1 MPTKTAMRRKNNMH
15 NLSTVVRFEIT
26 RALKKKSFW
35 IMALGFPIM
44 MAIIFG
50 IIFLSNKTTD
60 QAVKDL
66 EKQKFSLAVTDE
78 SHLVNPALI
87 TAVKAKTLTDKQ
99 DGIEQVKS
107 GKLDGY
113 VYYPA
118 DLSKE
123 SIEVYGKDVGMFDNG
138 RYEGVAKGL
147 LLNSVMTEVSPA
159 VSTVIQGSTKTSVT
173 TYRDGVPYDA
183 FKQMIFPGVF
193 LVLFYM
199 LIAFF
204 GNQMLVSTTEEKENR
219 VIEMILTTIE
229 ARTLIIGKIISLISL
244 AFLQGLVI
252 VIPAIIGYLLF
263 HDQLNMPALDLSSLP
278 VNWGRIGVGAL
289 IFVASFVLFTGVLVL
304 IGASVPTAKEAGG
317 FIGLVMMLIFGPLY
331 AAPLFIS
338 QPDSLLVQILSIF
351 PFTAPIPLLLRNAVG
366 NLHPWEVLAAIT
378 VIVLAAIIVLNLAV
392 RVFRYGALEYSRK
405 LSLKEVFGR

>member
-1 MPTKTAMRRKNNMH
+1 MH
-15 NLSTVVRFEIT
+15 NLSTVVRFEII

-138 RYEGVAKGL
+138 RYEGVAEGL

-159 VSTVIQGSTKTSVT
+159 VSTVIQGDTKTSVT

-289 IFVASFVLFTGVLVL
+289 IFVTSFVLFTGLLVL

-338 QPDSLLVQILSIF
+338 QPDSLLVQVLSIF

-366 NLHPWEVLAAIT
+366 NLQPWEVVVAVT
-378 VIVLAAIIVLNLAV
+378 GIVLAAIIVLNLAV

-405 LSLKEVFGR
+405 LSFKEVFGR

>member
-1 MPTKTAMRRKNNMH
+1 MH
-15 NLSTVVRFEIT
+15 NLSTVVRFEII

-147 LLNSVMTEVSPA
+147 LLNSVQTEVSPA
-159 VSTVIQGSTKTSVT
+159 VSTVIQGDTKTSVT

-289 IFVASFVLFTGVLVL
+289 IFVTSFVLFTGVLVL

-366 NLHPWEVLAAIT
+366 NLHPWEILVAVT
-378 VIVLAAIIVLNLAV
+378 VIILAAIIVLNLAV

-405 LSLKEVFGR
+405 LSFKEVFGR

>member
-1 MPTKTAMRRKNNMH
+1 MH

-35 IMALGFPIM
+35 IMALGFPVM

-50 IIFLSNKTTD
+50 IIFLSNKTTNE
-60 QAVKDL
+60 AVKDL

-78 SHLVNPALI
+78 SRLVNPALI
-87 TAVKAKTLTDKQ
+87 TAVKAKTLSDKQ
-99 DGIEQVKS
+99 AGIEQVKS

-147 LLNSVMTEVSPA
+147 LLNSVQTEISPA
-159 VSTVIQGSTKTSVT
+159 VSTVIQGGTKTSVT

-263 HDQLNMPALDLSSLP
+263 HDQLNMPAIDLSSLP

-289 IFVASFVLFTGVLVL
+289 IFVASFVLFTGLLVL

-338 QPDSLLVQILSIF
+338 QPDSLLVQVLSIF

-366 NLHPWEVLAAIT
+366 NLQPWEVLVAVT
-378 VIVLAAIIVLNLAV
+378 GIVLAAIIVLNLAV

>member
-1 MPTKTAMRRKNNMH
+1 MH

-123 SIEVYGKDVGMFDNG
+123 SVEVYGKDVGMFDNG

-289 IFVASFVLFTGVLVL
+289 IFVASFVLFTGLLVL

-317 FIGLVMMLIFGPLY
+317 FIGMVMMLIFGPLY

-338 QPDSLLVQILSIF
+338 QPDSLLVQVLSIF
-351 PFTAPIPLLLRNAVG
+351 PLTAPIPLLLRNAVG
-366 NLHPWEVLAAIT
+366 NLQPWEVLIAVT
-378 VIVLAAIIVLNLAV
+378 GIVLAAIIVLNLAV

>member
-15 NLSTVVRFEIT
+15 NLSTVVRFEII

-147 LLNSVMTEVSPA
+147 LLNSVQTEVSPA
-159 VSTVIQGSTKTSVT
+159 VSTVIQGDTKTSVT

-289 IFVASFVLFTGVLVL
+289 IFVTSFVLFTGVLVL

-366 NLHPWEVLAAIT
+366 NLHPWEILVAVT
-378 VIVLAAIIVLNLAV
+378 VIILAAIIVLNLAV

-405 LSLKEVFGR
+405 LSFKEVFGR

>member
-1 MPTKTAMRRKNNMH
+1 MH

-35 IMALGFPIM
+35 IMALGFPVM
-44 MAIIFG
+44 MAIMFG
-50 IIFLSNKTTD
+50 IIFLSNKTTNE
-60 QAVKDL
+60 AVKDL

-99 DGIEQVKS
+99 AGIEQVKS

-147 LLNSVMTEVSPA
+147 LLNSVQTEISPA
-159 VSTVIQGSTKTSVT
+159 VSTVIQGGTKTSVT

-252 VIPAIIGYLLF
+252 VIPAIIGYVLF
-263 HDQLNMPALDLSSLP
+263 HDQLNMPAIDLSSLP

-289 IFVASFVLFTGVLVL
+289 IFVASFVLFTGLLVL

-338 QPDSLLVQILSIF
+338 QPDSLLVQVLSIF

-366 NLHPWEVLAAIT
+366 NLQPWEVLVAVT
-378 VIVLAAIIVLNLAV
+378 GIVLAAIIVLNLAV

>member
-15 NLSTVVRFEIT
+15 NLSTVVRFEII

-183 FKQMIFPGVF
+183 FKQMVFPGVF

-289 IFVASFVLFTGVLVL
+289 IFVTSFVLFTGVLVL

-317 FIGLVMMLIFGPLY
+317 FIGMVMMLIFGPLY

-338 QPDSLLVQILSIF
+338 QPDSLLVQVLSIF

-366 NLHPWEVLAAIT
+366 NLHPWEILVAVT

>member
-1 MPTKTAMRRKNNMH
+1 MH
-15 NLSTVVRFEIT
+15 NLSTVVRFEII

-123 SIEVYGKDVGMFDNG
+123 SIEVYGK
-138 RYEGVAKGL
+138 
-147 LLNSVMTEVSPA
+147 
-159 VSTVIQGSTKTSVT
+159 
-173 TYRDGVPYDA
+173 
-183 FKQMIFPGVF
+183 
-193 LVLFYM
+193 
-199 LIAFF
+199 
-204 GNQMLVSTTEEKENR
+204 
-219 VIEMILTTIE
+219 
-229 ARTLIIGKIISLISL
+229 
-244 AFLQGLVI
+244 
-252 VIPAIIGYLLF
+252 
-263 HDQLNMPALDLSSLP
+263 
-278 VNWGRIGVGAL
+278 
-289 IFVASFVLFTGVLVL
+289 
-304 IGASVPTAKEAGG
+304 
-317 FIGLVMMLIFGPLY
+317 
-331 AAPLFIS
+331 
-338 QPDSLLVQILSIF
+338 
-351 PFTAPIPLLLRNAVG
+351 
-366 NLHPWEVLAAIT
+366 
-378 VIVLAAIIVLNLAV
+378 
-392 RVFRYGALEYSRK
+392 
-405 LSLKEVFGR
+405 